1 MQVGNLQIPLISLVV
16 LVLVQIRHKPRNFSE
31 KRGEEVRKLLEQIR
45 NKQKRRRV
53 GSASSEAATSA
64 SATLS
69 NGDKS
74 KVFYDDPGSDNVFN

>member
-16 LVLVQIRHKPRNFSE
+16 LVLVQIRHKPSE
-31 KRGEEVRKLLEQIR
+31 KRGEEVRKLVEQIR

-64 SATLS
+64 SATLT